1 MVPTQN
7 LGHQKCGSVEKLQA
21 DLEVAAKRDERARG
35 RELKRVAGERERQ
48 LWEEIESK
56 KQIIDEPGVKV
67 IDISFDFESVV
78 GTKLSNTGFVL
89 HLLRSKYKFS
99 ISACVGAVLRNLK
112 SLIEILYCFIEVGFH
127 FPSGFK
133 VNIAD
138 TRVFHLVCGTGK
150 YQRALNLRKAKPSID
165 LCPGLKVK

>member
-48 LWEEIESK
+48 LREEIESK
-56 KQIIDEPGVKV
+56 KQIIDEPGVK
-67 IDISFDFESVV
+67 ISDISFEVESAG

-89 HLLRSKYKFS
+89 HLLRSNFLFPLA
-99 ISACVGAVLRNLK
+99 SALVPPVFERNFQRRLLSSQK
-112 SLIEILYCFIEVGFH
+112 PEIPH
-127 FPSGFK
+127 
-133 VNIAD
+133 
-138 TRVFHLVCGTGK
+138 
-150 YQRALNLRKAKPSID
+150 
-165 LCPGLKVK
+165 

>member
-67 IDISFDFESVV
+67 IDISFDVESAG

-89 HLLRSKYKFS
+89 YLLRSNFLFPLA
-99 ISACVGAVLRNLK
+99 SALAPPVFERNFQRRLPSSQK
-112 SLIEILYCFIEVGFH
+112 PEVPH
-127 FPSGFK
+127 
-133 VNIAD
+133 
-138 TRVFHLVCGTGK
+138 
-150 YQRALNLRKAKPSID
+150 
-165 LCPGLKVK
+165 